1 MYKKRKQ
8 DSYLKIHRQ
17 LNKQNIGSDTILDL
31 EFQLSIHVKRQ
42 DNFRQKNPFLTFL
55 SVHTIF

>member
-17 LNKQNIGSDTILDL
+17 LNKQNIGSATILGL

-42 DNFRQKNPFLTFL
+42 NKYRDNFHQKILF
-55 SVHTIF
+55 